1 MTERSEASRDPADDL
16 SGSSGSS
23 GPSGPSGM
31 PGTGRGEGCPG
42 CSGPHSPTC
51 PARPDGSAAAL
62 GDYRAAFHAARLPLA
77 VLNRDGLVLAAN
89 PAFGDLVGT
98 EPDELVAATAADL
111 TDLGADPRIWSA
123 YREVL
128 CGRSDRLR
136 CTRRLQLPD
145 GHSMWAE
152 VTVEPLAPG
161 AGLAPGGALNAG
173 GTPND
178 ARGTLNGSG
187 TRTAGGELPA
197 ATDLSVPADLPV
209 PADMSVPTDLPGS
222 SDLPMDGDL
231 PAMDGVPPAGGGVR
245 AGAGQRA
252 EEDHVLLSVADISD
266 RHDLLARLR
275 HLQMHDPVT
284 RLPNRALFFERLAG
298 ALESAAFEQ
307 GGTGRIGL
315 CYLDLDGFKAVNDT
329 LGHRVGDRLL
339 SAVAQRLRHCVEELS
354 EDRLPAPPDGPTAST
369 ASTTSDASAM
379 SDASTAM
386 PDASTASDA
395 STAFAAPVQMT
406 DDDTGHLDGSGHLVA
421 RLGGDEFALL
431 VEDSTGT
438 EQLAA
443 LAQRVL
449 DALQRPFDLAGQRLS
464 VSASIGVVERAAT
477 GTTAT
482 GLMQAADTTLY
493 WAKEDGK
500 ARWTLFDPER
510 NAHRMTRQA
519 LSSTLRP
526 AVERGE
532 FTLEYQ
538 PLVGLGDGRAQ
549 GVEALV
555 RWRHPQFGTLSPNRF
570 IGLAEEN
577 GAIVELGRWVL
588 ERACRQARAWQLER
602 PGAQPLFVSVNVA
615 VRQVWDS
622 DLVADVAH
630 ILAETGLPPRL
641 LQLELTESAV
651 MGSAGRPLQAL
662 QALSDMGVRIAIDDF
677 GTGYS
682 NLAYLSRLPVSVL
695 KLDGSFV
702 RGFRAQEHPNP
713 ADETIVEALVALAH
727 RLGLTVTAE
736 CVESAEQAERL
747 RRIGCDT
754 GQGWLYS
761 RPVAPDRV
769 SALISAGRRTGS

>member
-1 MTERSEASRDPADDL
+1 MRERAVSGHPDSPGRTPGATLPSVTERNGTTKESAD
-16 SGSSGSS
+16 
-23 GPSGPSGM
+23 
-31 PGTGRGEGCPG
+31 
-42 CSGPHSPTC
+42 
-51 PARPDGSAAAL
+51 ARPAPAGRCDDTAASL
-62 GDYRAAFHAARLPLA
+62 GDYRATFYAARLAMA

-89 PAFGDLVGT
+89 PAFGELVGAD
-98 EPDELVAATAADL
+98 PAELVAATAADL
-111 TDLGADPRIWSA
+111 TDLGADPRVWTA

-136 CTRRLQLPD
+136 CTRRLKHTE
-145 GHSMWAE
+145 GHSVWVE
-152 VTVEPLAPG
+152 VTVEPL
-161 AGLAPGGALNAG
+161 
-173 GTPND
+173 TPEP
-178 ARGTLNGSG
+178 LSG
-187 TRTAGGELPA
+187 
-197 ATDLSVPADLPV
+197 
-209 PADMSVPTDLPGS
+209 
-222 SDLPMDGDL
+222 
-231 PAMDGVPPAGGGVR
+231 
-245 AGAGQRA
+245 
-252 EEDHVLLSVADISD
+252 EERMLLSVADISD

-284 RLPNRALFFERLAG
+284 RLPNRALFFERLSA
-298 ALESAAFEQ
+298 ALETASFEPS
-307 GGTGRIGL
+307 GTGRIGL

-339 SAVAQRLRHCVEELS
+339 SAVAQRLTRCAESAAE
-354 EDRLPAPPDGPTAST
+354 RGPGRT
-369 ASTTSDASAM
+369 
-379 SDASTAM
+379 
-386 PDASTASDA
+386 
-395 STAFAAPVQMT
+395 
-406 DDDTGHLDGSGHLVA
+406 GHLVA

-438 EQLAA
+438 DQLAE
-443 LAQRVL
+443 LAQCVL

-464 VSASIGVVERAAT
+464 VSASIGVVERTAN

-526 AVERGE
+526 AVDRGE

-570 IGLAEEN
+570 IALAEEN

-588 ERACRQARAWQLER
+588 ERACHQARAWQLGH
-602 PGAQPLFVSVNVA
+602 PGQPLFVSVNVA

-622 DLVADVAH
+622 DLVADVAG
-630 ILAETGLPPRL
+630 ILEETGLPPRL

-702 RGFRAQEHPNP
+702 RGFRSQEHPNP

-769 SALISAGRRTGS
+769 EALLDAGRHTGA